1 MQRPK
6 LRLLLIFAH
15 CLAATTALAHHS
27 AVVFDEANSILKTGK
42 VTQFIMRNP
51 HMIITLDVTNDED
64 EIVEWKIEGQSIA
77 AMRKNGFDRQSVK
90 VGDVVTVKMHPLK
103 TGRPGGLI
111 QGMIGADG
119 KSYSMGD
126 SDTPTPRR
134 QVYPA
139 LMPWEP
145 PPDGE
150 TWQMREKKTRPSEL
164 PIMSDGTS
172 AGDASATGIMA
183 AALDPENLTKI
194 RPPVPFDLTG
204 VWQFRGE
211 EEWRANY
218 GSFEFKPSPVF
229 TEKGKAFHDKY
240 MEASKEGVRFG
251 DPTALCY
258 PAGLP
263 RLMTRYGSLMMIQ
276 MPTAIFMIS
285 RLNNE
290 YRVIFLD
297 GRDRVPESKLDRNW
311 GGESLGHWE
320 DDTLVVVTTGF
331 TNENHLIQ
339 AGVITGDK
347 LKIVER
353 IQMINDGSTLAIEF
367 TFTDPDHW
375 VGEWTHVKFRDRVL
389 RSDVRE
395 ANCIYTDNL
404 SLPGMGK

>member
-1 MQRPK
+1 MQTPK
-6 LRLLLIFAH
+6 LTLLLILAH
-15 CLAATTALAHHS
+15 CLLATTVLAHHS
-27 AVVFDEANSILKTGK
+27 AVVFDESKSIQKTGK

-51 HMIITLDVTNDED
+51 HMIITLDVTNDEG

-77 AMRKNGFDRQSVK
+77 AMRESGFDRQSVK
-90 VGDVVTVKMHPLK
+90 VGDVVTIKMHPLK
-103 TGRPGGLI
+103 TGVPGGLI

-119 KSYSMGD
+119 KSYSMDD
-126 SDTPTPRR
+126 SDAPARRR

-164 PIMSDGTS
+164 PIISDGTS

-183 AALDPENLTKI
+183 AALDPENLSKI
-194 RPPVPFDLTG
+194 RPPEPFDLTG

-218 GSFEFKPSPVF
+218 GSFEFKPSPEF

-276 MPTAIFMIS
+276 FPTAIFMVS

-297 GRDRVPESKLDRNW
+297 GRGRVPESKLDRNW

-320 DDTLVVVTTGF
+320 GETLVVETTGF

-375 VGEWTHVKFRDRVL
+375 IGEWKHVKFRDRVL

-404 SLPGMGK
+404 SLPGMGN